1 MLLLEDLFGIMSGK
15 GGDSVIKVAICDDNK
30 QMLEF
35 LEKEIDTL
43 ICDQEM
49 EHSISTF
56 SMGKAFLEQ
65 HKISHFDVVFL
76 DIRMPEMDG
85 FEVAAKMR
93 DVFDKT
99 YIIFVTNEDSLVYDS
114 FDFQPFYFIPKSSP
128 EMTRERLKHVVD
140 KLTTH
145 ISAFKK
151 IVIPMPYGLK
161 RSIDPADILFIKSN
175 GNNVE
180 YRLKDGEKI
189 KIRRKLDEIMEE
201 LSPLLFLRP
210 HKSYAVNMG
219 FIDTINFPRL
229 QIFLEDGTVV
239 DISRAR
245 RKEVEDLYSEYL
257 SNFGR

>member
-1 MLLLEDLFGIMSGK
+1 MRIGK
-15 GGDSVIKVAICDDNK
+15 GQAMLTVAICDDNME
-30 QMLEF
+30 MLQF

-43 ICDQEM
+43 LSVNEM
-49 EHSISTF
+49 EHSISAF
-56 SMGKAFLEQ
+56 SSGKAFLEQ

-76 DIRMPEMDG
+76 DIKMPEMDG
-85 FEVAAKMR
+85 FEVAARMR

-114 FDFQPFYFIPKSSP
+114 FDFQPFYFIPKSSS

-140 KLTTH
+140 KLTDH

-151 IVIPMPYGLK
+151 IVIPMPYGMK
-161 RSIDPADILFIKSN
+161 RSIDPADLLFIRSS

-189 KIRRKLDEIMEE
+189 KIRRKLDEVMDE

-210 HKSYAVNMG
+210 HKSYVVNMG
-219 FIDTINFPRL
+219 SIDTINFPMLR
-229 QIFLEDGTVV
+229 IFLEDGTVI
-239 DISRAR
+239 DISKSR
-245 RKEVEDLYSEYL
+245 RKEAEELYSEYL

>member
-1 MLLLEDLFGIMSGK
+1 MLN
-15 GGDSVIKVAICDDNK
+15 VAICDDNR

-35 LEKEIDTL
+35 LEKEIDSL
-43 ICDQEM
+43 MSDREM
-49 EHSISTF
+49 EHSIYTF
-56 SMGKAFLEQ
+56 SSGKEFLEQ
-65 HKISHFDVVFL
+65 HKKSHFDAVFL
-76 DIRMPEMDG
+76 DIKMPDMDG

-93 DVFDKT
+93 DVFDRT
-99 YIIFVTNEDSLVYDS
+99 YIIFVTSEESLVYDS

-128 EMTRERLKHVVD
+128 EITRERLRHVAD

-151 IVIPMPYGLK
+151 IVIPMPYGQK
-161 RSIDPADILFIKSN
+161 RSVDPADILLIRSS

-180 YRLKDGEKI
+180 YRLKNGEKI
-189 KIRRKLDEIMEE
+189 RIRRKLDEAMEE

-219 FIDTINFPRL
+219 FIETVNFPRSEIL
-229 QIFLEDGTVV
+229 LEDGTVV
-239 DISRAR
+239 DISKAR
-245 RKEVEDLYSEYL
+245 RKEAEELYSEYL

>member
-1 MLLLEDLFGIMSGK
+1 MLT
-15 GGDSVIKVAICDDNK
+15 VAICDDDNPT
-30 QMLEF
+30 LEF
-35 LEKEIDTL
+35 LKKEIDRL
-43 ICDQEM
+43 INDREL

-56 SMGKAFLEQ
+56 TSGRSFIEQ
-65 HKISHFDVVFL
+65 HKSSHFDVVFL
-76 DIRMPEMDG
+76 DIKMPEMDG
-85 FEVAAKMR
+85 FEVAAEMR

-128 EMTRERLKHVVD
+128 EMTKERLKHVID
-140 KLTTH
+140 KLTAH
-145 ISAFKK
+145 ISAYKK
-151 IVIPMPYGLK
+151 IVIPMPYGMK
-161 RSIDPADILFIKSN
+161 RSVDPADIVFIRSS
-175 GNNVE
+175 GNNAE
-180 YRLKDGEKI
+180 YRLKDGERI
-189 KIRRKLDEIMEE
+189 RIRRKLDEIMEE

-239 DISRAR
+239 DISKSR
-245 RKEVEDLYSEYL
+245 RKESEELYSEYL